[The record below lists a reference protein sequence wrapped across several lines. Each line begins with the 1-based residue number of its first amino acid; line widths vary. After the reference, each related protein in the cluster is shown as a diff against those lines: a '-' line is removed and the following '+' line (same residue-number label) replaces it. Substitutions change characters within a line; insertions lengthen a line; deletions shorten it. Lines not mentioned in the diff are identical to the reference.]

1 MAQPPKPPKPIYFAT
16 PAAFRAWLEAH
27 HARSTELLV
36 GFYKRGSGKPSITW
50 PESVDEA
57 LCFGWIDG
65 LRRTVDGERYTI
77 RFTPRKARSTWSAV
91 NIKRVAELT
100 KLGRMQPAGL
110 EAFARR
116 ETARSQIYAYEQ
128 RSEAALDEAAE
139 REFRA
144 NQKAWTFFEARPPW
158 YRRTAIYWVM
168 TAKKEETRRTRL
180 ATLIDDSAH
189 GRTIKHLT
197 RPAKQS

>member
-1 MAQPPKPPKPIYFAT
+1 
-16 PAAFRAWLEAH
+16 
-27 HARSTELLV
+27 
-36 GFYKRGSGKPSITW
+36 
-50 PESVDEA
+50 VDEA

-65 LRRTVDGERYTI
+65 IRRSVDDERYTI

-110 EAFARR
+110 QAFERR
-116 ETARSQIYAYEQ
+116 ETVRSQIYAYEQ
-128 RSEAALDEAAE
+128 RADAALGEAGE

-144 NQKAWTFFEARPPW
+144 NERAWAFFQAQPPS

-168 TAKKEETRRTRL
+168 TAKKEETRRKRL

-189 GRTIKHLT
+189 ERTIKQLS
-197 RPAKQS
+197 RPAKSS